1 MQRRTKRIEIRLTED
16 EYAHIKEKCGAFQ
29 GVGAYI
35 RSAIEEFSNVNVR
48 QRLDLMKDLG
58 DYYLKYRDEISHISG
73 NLNQSVKRAN
83 ELAIAGLLTQSY
95 LSQVLLPTISSAQR
109 TLSTFHDELFKV
121 TKKAVRSRQKTIT
134 VSKP

>member
-58 DYYLKYRDEISHISG
+58 DYYLKYRDKYPIFPGISIS
-73 NLNQSVKRAN
+73 
-83 ELAIAGLLTQSY
+83 
-95 LSQVLLPTISSAQR
+95 
-109 TLSTFHDELFKV
+109 
-121 TKKAVRSRQKTIT
+121 RSREPTN
-134 VSKP
+134 SRLPGC